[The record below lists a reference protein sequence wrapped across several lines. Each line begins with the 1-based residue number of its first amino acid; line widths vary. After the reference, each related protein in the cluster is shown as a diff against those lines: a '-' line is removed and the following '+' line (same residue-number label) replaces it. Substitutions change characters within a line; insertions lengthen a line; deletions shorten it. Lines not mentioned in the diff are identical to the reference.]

1 MLSDALLVTLNNTS
15 TQQRVPLLNT
25 STKQRTT
32 VFAGNQNTPFDWT
45 EFLNI
50 IASSIRIPQ
59 ARYSE
64 AYQTMLASENV
75 LRRDWEQPGEDA
87 AWADL

>member
-1 MLSDALLVTLNNTS
+1 MLSDALLVTLNSTS
-15 TQQRVPLLNT
+15 TQQGVPLLDT
-25 STKQRTT
+25 SAKQRIT
-32 VFAGNQNTPFDWT
+32 VFAGNQNTPFDWA
-45 EFLNI
+45 EFLNR
-50 IASSIRIPQ
+50 IALSIRIPQ

-75 LRRDWEQPGEDA
+75 LHRDWEQPEEDA

>member
-1 MLSDALLVTLNNTS
+1 MLSDTLVVTLNNTS
-15 TQQRVPLLNT
+15 TQQCVPLLDT
-25 STKQRTT
+25 SAKQRTA
-32 VFAGNQNTPFDWT
+32 VFAGNQNTPFNWA
-45 EFLNI
+45 EFLDI
-50 IASSIRIPQ
+50 IPLSIRIPQ

-75 LRRDWEQPGEDA
+75 LRRDWEQPEEDA